1 MSDFC
6 PSTRYVGPVQSAAIY
21 VRISSDPTGRALGV
35 ARQEADC
42 RALAGRRGWDVARVY
57 TDNDVSAFDRR
68 RIRPA
73 WQQLLDDLR
82 AGRLDAL
89 IVYDMDRIAR
99 RTRDL
104 DDLLEVY
111 ERRPSVGFGA
121 VTGELD
127 LASSGGRMVAR
138 MLVSV
143 ATKASEDTGRRV
155 ARKHLELAQKGLPAG
170 GRRAFGYAGDFTTV
184 VEPEAEAI
192 REAARR
198 VLAGEP
204 LTSIIDNFH
213 ARGIRP
219 TRAERWTR
227 PSLKYV
233 LTSERVAGRRR
244 HQGQD
249 FGPATW
255 PAILDD
261 ETWNGVRSTF
271 SSKAHSPN
279 LTNVRRYLLSGLAR
293 CGRCGAPVIGKA
305 AQASGPAGYACP
317 APRDGGCAGVRRVVA
332 PVDDLVTKVVFARLS
347 LPDAASLVADEGPAA
362 TAAAQ
367 EMVKVRDRLERV
379 AVDFA
384 DGSLTADQ
392 LRTITSRL
400 RARLDELQRLAST
413 RMSPSVVGDLVGRR
427 NVSSRWASLGLSSQ
441 REVIDTL
448 VEVRILPTSRGK
460 RFDPASVLV
469 ACKGAGE

>member
-1 MSDFC
+1 MSAPAPETDTTIFTTTC
-6 PSTRYVGPVQSAAIY
+6 TTAGAQRRAERVGAVSGRALPTERTQRRADQRPAAPACSTVSSPSAYCLRRTVLSNFRSSPCYVGPVQSAAIY

-42 RALAGRRGWDVARVY
+42 RALAGHRGWDVARVY

-68 RIRPA
+68 EIRPA

-213 ARGIRP
+213 ARWVAAATPTQARTIGHSGRP
-219 TRAERWTR
+219 R
-227 PSLKYV
+227 P
-233 LTSERVAGRRR
+233 
-244 HQGQD
+244 
-249 FGPATW
+249 
-255 PAILDD
+255 
-261 ETWNGVRSTF
+261 
-271 SSKAHSPN
+271 
-279 LTNVRRYLLSGLAR
+279 SGLAR
-293 CGRCGAPVIGKA
+293 C
-305 AQASGPAGYACP
+305 
-317 APRDGGCAGVRRVVA
+317 PR
-332 PVDDLVTKVVFARLS
+332 P
-347 LPDAASLVADEGPAA
+347 
-362 TAAAQ
+362 
-367 EMVKVRDRLERV
+367 
-379 AVDFA
+379 
-384 DGSLTADQ
+384 
-392 LRTITSRL
+392 
-400 RARLDELQRLAST
+400 
-413 RMSPSVVGDLVGRR
+413 
-427 NVSSRWASLGLSSQ
+427 
-441 REVIDTL
+441 
-448 VEVRILPTSRGK
+448 
-460 RFDPASVLV
+460 
-469 ACKGAGE
+469 